1 MIMKEKV
8 LEILAAIDSDM
19 KDGIN
24 LIDEG
29 LLDSFQIANV
39 VMELEEALDIQI
51 AVGEVV
57 AENFETVDAIVALV
71 EKSM

>member
-1 MIMKEKV
+1 MKEKV